1 MFIFQKL
8 PSYICLSFHLMYKH
22 LDTTDLRIVEKSF
35 FLDKGIVNMKVRLL
49 FLATLV
55 SSKQDDLDEKDLEKV
70 KKDEPEDFDQTA
82 VVTQALENVRKI
94 FKDINTENGRENAIK

>member
-1 MFIFQKL
+1 
-8 PSYICLSFHLMYKH
+8 MYKYRF
-22 LDTTDLRIVEKSF
+22 TTDLRILEISV

-55 SSKQDDLDEKDLEKV
+55 SSKQDDLDENDLEKV
-70 KKDEPEDFDQTA
+70 KKKDEAEDFDQTA
-82 VVTQALENVRKI
+82 VVAQALENVRKI

>member
-1 MFIFQKL
+1 
-8 PSYICLSFHLMYKH
+8 MYKY
-22 LDTTDLRIVEKSF
+22 LFTTDSRILEISV

-55 SSKQDDLDEKDLEKV
+55 SSKQDDLDENDLEKV
-70 KKDEPEDFDQTA
+70 KKKDEAEDFDQTA
-82 VVTQALENVRKI
+82 VVAQALENVRKI

>member
-1 MFIFQKL
+1 
-8 PSYICLSFHLMYKH
+8 MYKY
-22 LDTTDLRIVEKSF
+22 LFTTDSRILEISV

-55 SSKQDDLDEKDLEKV
+55 SSKQDDLDENDLEKV
-70 KKDEPEDFDQTA
+70 KKKDEAEDFDQTA
-82 VVTQALENVRKI
+82 VVAQAVENVREI

>member
-1 MFIFQKL
+1 
-8 PSYICLSFHLMYKH
+8 MYKYRF
-22 LDTTDLRIVEKSF
+22 TTDLRILEISV

-55 SSKQDDLDEKDLEKV
+55 SSKQDDLDENDLEKV
-70 KKDEPEDFDQTA
+70 KKKDEAEDFDQTA
-82 VVTQALENVRKI
+82 VVAQAVENVREI

>member
-1 MFIFQKL
+1 
-8 PSYICLSFHLMYKH
+8 MYKY
-22 LDTTDLRIVEKSF
+22 LFTTDSRILEISV

-55 SSKQDDLDEKDLEKV
+55 SSKQDDLDENDLEKV
-70 KKDEPEDFDQTA
+70 KKKDEAEDFDQTA
-82 VVTQALENVRKI
+82 VVAQALENVREI